1 MTVPFSRRNGT
12 IEPAR
17 ARQTAVRR
25 RGKAAVSNAEN
36 GTKFRPTRVTN
47 EERRPREHLS
57 REEVLL
63 LCKAAKRNRNGA
75 RDAAAIW
82 LAFNHGLR
90 ISELC
95 DLRWSDIQWP
105 ERRIMVRRLKGS
117 QSGEHPLTEQ
127 DKRFLGPLRAPG
139 LRPSDRVFG
148 VEPAAFRRMLY
159 RLKLPPELA
168 ALKVHPHMLR
178 HACGFDLV
186 GRADLQARAAFLGH
200 KRLEN
205 TVRYSKLDPGQFE
218 GLRS

>member
-1 MTVPFSRRNGT
+1 MANAASLCRSINGQSGSLLRVGHAPRRDSVRCQGPDRSPSQRDGRAAQRRLPALRGGRMTVPFSRRNGT

-82 LAFNHGLR
+82 LA
-90 ISELC
+90 
-95 DLRWSDIQWP
+95 
-105 ERRIMVRRLKGS
+105 
-117 QSGEHPLTEQ
+117 
-127 DKRFLGPLRAPG
+127 
-139 LRPSDRVFG
+139 
-148 VEPAAFRRMLY
+148 
-159 RLKLPPELA
+159 
-168 ALKVHPHMLR
+168 
-178 HACGFDLV
+178 
-186 GRADLQARAAFLGH
+186 
-200 KRLEN
+200 
-205 TVRYSKLDPGQFE
+205 
-218 GLRS
+218 